1 MFLAVI
7 ILIVFF
13 IIFLIL
19 YSCIVVGKQ
28 SDEIIE
34 EMEKH
39 NE

>member
-1 MFLAVI
+1 MFKF
-7 ILIVFF
+7 IVFLGT
-13 IIFLIL
+13 IISLFL
-19 YSCIVVGKQ
+19 YACVVVGKQ